1 MPYGKSGKLK
11 ALAVTSPQRDPAL
24 PDVPTLAESGL
35 PGYDV
40 GSWYGLLAPAGTP
53 PAVVTKIS
61 AAVAEIVRDPETR
74 RKMLE
79 LGATPVG
86 GTPEQFNDHIHR
98 EIEKWAGGVKSSGAQ
113 EIGRAND

>member
-53 PAVVTKIS
+53 PDVVQKIS
-61 AAVAEIVRDPETR
+61 AAVAEIVHTPETR
-74 RKMLE
+74 RKLLE

-86 GTPEQFNDHIHR
+86 NTPAQFADYIQR
-98 EIEKWAGGVKSSGAQ
+98 EK
-113 EIGRAND
+113 IGRAHV

>member
-1 MPYGKSGKLK
+1 MGGVKRVHGPYRGTAAAVTDLLAGQVQVIFDTLPSAMPYVKSGKLK

-53 PAVVTKIS
+53 PDVVQKIS
-61 AAVAEIVRDPETR
+61 AAVDRKSTR
-74 RKMLE
+74 L
-79 LGATPVG
+79 
-86 GTPEQFNDHIHR
+86 N
-98 EIEKWAGGVKSSGAQ
+98 SSH
-113 EIGRAND
+113 